1 MIKSVKI
8 KNYKSY
14 KDEVL
19 FSFEGLPQDALP
31 ENYSDIVLND
41 GSNTRLLHSA
51 IILGANASGK
61 TNVLWALYAINYL
74 VESSRLFDFNL
85 KKRSPLPYNPFAFDD
100 SVNNAPTEFTI
111 ELVVEG
117 NLYRYYIKY
126 DSYRILSERLALMYK
141 GEEILYFDVILSKGN
156 KKSINVGKPLEDRRS
171 TIASMDLLPNQLL
184 LSVLGNKPTGDIQKI
199 YNELASMDVEP
210 MADAA
215 NLRNRNMDAAREIES
230 ESKGILARRL
240 KRLVK
245 IADVGIEDLSVEK
258 REASSIGFQTPY
270 SSPFE
275 KESTTYHPLSV
286 HKGYDSKGNS
296 KVFVVQMDHYESL
309 GTRHLY
315 SLGARVLKVL
325 NTGGILVYD
334 EMNMAIHPALLALLV
349 RMFNHE
355 KSNPH
360 HAQLV
365 FTTHDISVVGD
376 NQMRVDQVWFAEK
389 NVDGESELFSAQD
402 FDGVSIIAP
411 VEQWYRSGLFGAR
424 PSLGSID
431 YIFEE
436 DNE

>member
-31 ENYSDIVLND
+31 DNYSDIVLND
-41 GSNTRLLHSA
+41 GSNIRLLHSA

-111 ELVVEG
+111 EVVVEG

-126 DSYRILSERLALMYK
+126 DSYRILSERLYLMYK
-141 GEEILYFDVILSKGN
+141 GEEILYFDVILSKGD

-171 TIASMDLLPNQLL
+171 TIISMDLLPNQLL
-184 LSVLGNKPTGDIQKI
+184 LSLLGNKPTGDIQKI
-199 YNELASMDVEP
+199 YNELTSMDVEP

-215 NLRNRNMDAAREIES
+215 NLKKRNMDAAREIES
-230 ESKGILARRL
+230 ES
-240 KRLVK
+240 V
-245 IADVGIEDLSVEK
+245 SP
-258 REASSIGFQTPY
+258 IGFQTPY

-275 KESTTYHPLSV
+275 KESTTYLPLSV

-296 KVFVVQMDHYESL
+296 KVFVVQMDQYESL

-365 FTTHDISVVGD
+365 FTTHDLSVVGD

-389 NVDGESELFSAQD
+389 NTNGESELFSAQD
-402 FDGVSIIAP
+402 FEGVSIIAP
-411 VEQWYRSGLFGAR
+411 IEQWYRSGLFGAR

-436 DNE
+436 GNE